1 MLVDSPKDQLELDS
15 RLTELSRLRP
25 WIEVVADRLGLAEE
39 ERFAINLCLEEAL
52 ANIVL
57 HGYRSEPGHPIV
69 IRNFVSAGSLCI
81 TIDDHAPPFSPI
93 ESQSQSTRDATI
105 PVSLESITPGGNGIR
120 LLHRFAGSLSY
131 KRLSDGN
138 RLTLWFPVPLLASR

>member
-1 MLVDSPKDQLELDS
+1 MLLDCPQDRLELDS
-15 RLTELSRLRP
+15 RLTELSRFRP
-25 WIEVVADRLGLAEE
+25 WIEVVADRLGLGEE
-39 ERFAINLCLEEAL
+39 DRFAINLCVEEAL

-69 IRNFVSAGSLCI
+69 IRSFVSARSLCI
-81 TIDDHAPPFSPI
+81 TIDDEAPPFSPI
-93 ESQSQSTRDATI
+93 ESHSQLTRSETK

-131 KRLSDGN
+131 ERLSDGN
-138 RLTLWFPVPLLASR
+138 RLTLGFPVPLLARR